1 MKYQTVLFVGGQEN
15 GKWRSVLAGVPCVYV
30 PRIQFTYDWKDVRDV
45 KDVRDIVEDFLIYKR
60 VPGVDFD
67 TYVLEESS

>member
-1 MKYQTVLFVGGQEN
+1 MKYQTVLFVGGQED
-15 GKWRSVLAGVPCVYV
+15 GKWSSVLAGVPCVHV
-30 PRIQFTYDWKDVRDV
+30 PRIHDVIAFTDDGKDVRDV
-45 KDVRDIVEDFLIYKR
+45 VEPFLIYKR